1 MKNAGR
7 PKAGEFATY
16 YGRYIDLA
24 TEDDVVAALD
34 AQSHET
40 ATLLGGISEQ
50 QAAHRYEPD
59 KWSVKQLVGHVTD
72 AERIFAYRAL
82 CIARGDT
89 TQLPGFEQDP
99 YVATAGSDDR
109 SIADLAEEFATVR
122 KSNVMM
128 LRGLPEE
135 AWSRVGTASDNQ
147 ISVRALAFILLGHE
161 RHHLRILRERYL
173 GNATRPRTA

>member
-7 PKAGEFATY
+7 PQTGEYASY
-16 YGRYIDLA
+16 YQRYIDLA

-59 KWSVKQLVGHVTD
+59 KWTVKQLVGHIAD
-72 AERIFAYRAL
+72 SERIFAYRAL
-82 CIARGDT
+82 RIARGDT
-89 TQLPGFEQDP
+89 TPLPGFEQEP
-99 YVATAGSDDR
+99 YVANAASDDR
-109 SIADLAEEFATVR
+109 PIADLAEEVAAVR
-122 KSNVMM
+122 RANVMM
-128 LRGLPEE
+128 LRAFPSE
-135 AWSRVGTASDNQ
+135 AWSRVGTASDNP
-147 ISVRALAFILLGHE
+147 ISVRALAFIMLGHE

-173 GNATRPRTA
+173 GASTSPRTA

>member
-1 MKNAGR
+1 MKNARR
-7 PKAGEFATY
+7 PQAGQFASY
-16 YGRYIDLA
+16 YQRYIDLA
-24 TEDDVVAALD
+24 TEDDIVAALD
-34 AQSHET
+34 AQAHET

-50 QAAHRYEPD
+50 QAAHRYEPG
-59 KWSVKQLVGHVTD
+59 KWSIKQMVGHMTD
-72 AERIFAYRAL
+72 GERIFGYRAL

-89 TQLPGFEQDP
+89 TPLPGFEQDP

-109 SIADLAEEFATVR
+109 PMADLAEEFATVR

-135 AWSRVGTASDNQ
+135 AWSRVGTASDNE

-161 RHHLRILRERYL
+161 RHHVRVLRERYL
-173 GNATRPRTA
+173 GTPTSPRTA